1 MSQNLEKLIDELSNL
16 TLVEAANLVKELEKK
31 WGVTASAAPIQVAA
45 ANTTSEAAVTEK
57 THFTV
62 VIKEIGDKKLEV
74 IKAVKDATGANLK
87 DSKGIVDS
95 DNKIIKENVP
105 KNEAEEMKK
114 KLESVGAKI
123 DLK

>member
-45 ANTTSEAAVTEK
+45 ANATSEAAVTEK

>member
-1 MSQNLEKLIDELSNL
+1 MSQNLEKLIEELSNL
-16 TLVEAANLVKELEKK
+16 TVIEASELTKALEKK
-31 WGVTASAAPIQVAA
+31 WGVTASAAPIQVSAA
-45 ANTTSEAAVTEK
+45 GPAPEAAVTEK

-62 VIKEIGDKKLEV
+62 IIKEVGDKKLEV

-95 DNKIIKENVP
+95 DNKIVKENVP

-114 KLESVGAKI
+114 KLESVGAKV